1 MVLNT
6 NRNPLR
12 WASLLGLVAA
22 LFTGSATQVSA
33 DEGPALTIGSK
44 APELNIEHWVS
55 NGKGA
60 FKPVTKFEKDKVYVV
75 EFWATWCGPCV
86 ASMPHLVEMQTKFGK
101 KVQII
106 SISDEDLETVNGF
119 LARDFKAQ
127 GGAEVGANVKTY
139 GDLTSAYCLTAD
151 PDRSCHTSYMEAAG
165 QNGIPC
171 AFIVGKD
178 QMIEYIGHPMQ
189 MDEALSKVLDG
200 TWDRKAFAEEFQEQQ
215 KLNQAMS
222 SVMRL
227 ARTNPEAA
235 IEKINEVIKGT
246 KSKDVKLQLTMMKV
260 QLLAQ
265 SDKTK
270 EALETIDSLIKDPA
284 NKEVKSQLQMMRVQL
299 VLMTG
304 DAKQIAETANVLYK
318 TEGVDPQMVN
328 FVAWSIVEQIEAGK
342 IDDKALVKSSLAAV
356 QGAVKKMEGDVKAAG
371 LDTLSH
377 LQYLDGDKAG
387 ALKTQEEAIASTSNA
402 QLKAQLSEFLNKLKS
417 ESK

>member
-1 MVLNT
+1 MLLKITRQLFRQATALALAGALVL
-6 NRNPLR
+6 
-12 WASLLGLVAA
+12 
-22 LFTGSATQVSA
+22 GSVSTATAQ
-33 DEGPALTIGSK
+33 EGPSLTIGSK

-86 ASMPHLVEMQTKFGK
+86 ASMPHLVELQTKLGK

-106 SISDEDLETVNGF
+106 SISDEDIETVNGF
-119 LARDFKAQ
+119 LARDYKAQ
-127 GGAEVGANVKTY
+127 GGDAATAPKTY
-139 GDLTSAYCLTAD
+139 AELTSAYCLTAD
-151 PDRSCHTSYMEAAG
+151 PDRSCHTAYMEAAG

-189 MDEALSKVLDG
+189 MDEPLTKILEG

-215 KLNQAMS
+215 KLNMAMS
-222 SVMRL
+222 QVMRL
-227 ARTNPEAA
+227 ARSNPEGA
-235 IEKINEVIKGT
+235 IEKLNEVLKGV
-246 KSKDVKLQLTMMKV
+246 KSKDIKLQLTMMKI

-265 SDKTK
+265 SEKTK
-270 EALETIDSLIKDPA
+270 EALETIDGLIQDPS
-284 NKEVKSQLQMMRVQL
+284 NKEVKTQLQMMRVQL

-304 DAKQIAETANVLYK
+304 TPKQISETANELFK
-318 TEGVDPQMVN
+318 NADADPQMIN
-328 FVAWSIVEQIEAGK
+328 FVAWSIVEQTEAGK
-342 IDDKALVKSSLAAV
+342 LEDKALIKACLTAV

-377 LQYLDGDKAG
+377 LQFMNGDVAG
-387 ALKTQEEAIASTSNA
+387 AVKTQEEAIAATSNA
-402 QLKAQLSEFLNKLKS
+402 QLKDQLTEYLKKLKS